1 MSNPKVFISY
11 SRRDLEFAEQLT
23 RELIRNGAN
32 VWFDQLSIQSG
43 SAWDSSIEQAI
54 DDAETMVLLLS
65 TSSVKSE
72 NVLDEVAFALEENK
86 TIVPVLLEPCEVPFR
101 INRLTKYD
109 LSKDLNFGMTSLLK
123 ALDLEV
129 NEVNANFERLEEEK
143 EKLAHN
149 NTISLAVEI
158 EYWKKLRKR
167 SLLFLIAISI
177 PVLSNVFSSTNFS
190 GLLGLWFYSLIFM
203 FSMLI
208 SSGLKIIVGNFRWGR
223 SLLKRYEDII
233 TPTILILFAL
243 IESSAYLFQSLSLY
257 YIFLLVMVLR
267 ISNINR
273 LKLNVDYFINLIVL
287 ILLPTLTY
295 YGSGL
300 GNGNLLLLVSLTP
313 LIGISVFI
321 SVLLDFLSKSKL
333 SFNKYLKN
341 YASIS
346 FFYML
351 IFLNII
357 DSLYYQVLSNIPVFL
372 ILLLIGHSLHRISR
386 KTEFQ
391 LK

>member
-32 VWFDQLSIQSG
+32 VWFDQFSIESG

-54 DDAETMVLLLS
+54 DNAETMVLLLS

-86 TIVPVLLEPCEVPFR
+86 TIVPILLEPCEVPFR
-101 INRLTKYD
+101 IKRLTTYD
-109 LSKDLNFGMTSLLK
+109 LSKDLHYGMETLNK
-123 ALDLEV
+123 ALNLKV
-129 NEVNANFERLEEEK
+129 NEETANYDQLQEEK
-143 EKLAHN
+143 EKIAQN
-149 NTISLAVEI
+149 NKLSLAVEI
-158 EYWKKLRKR
+158 EYWKKIRKR
-167 SLLFLIAISI
+167 SLLLLIAISI
-177 PVLSNVFSSTNFS
+177 PVLSNVFTATNFS

-203 FSMLI
+203 LSMLI
-208 SSGLKIIVGNFRWGR
+208 SSGLKIIFGKFRWGKR
-223 SLLKRYEDII
+223 LLKRYEDIL
-233 TPTILILFAL
+233 TPTILIIFTL
-243 IESSAYLFQSLSLY
+243 IESSGYIFQSLSLY
-257 YIFLLVMVLR
+257 YIFLLIMVLR
-267 ISNINR
+267 ISNINQV
-273 LKLNVDYFINLIVL
+273 KLNVDYFISLVVL
-287 ILLPTLTY
+287 ILLPILTY

-300 GNGNLLLLVSLTP
+300 GSGNLFLLLSLTP

-321 SVLLDFLSKSKL
+321 SVMLDFLSKSKL
-333 SFNKYLKN
+333 SFNKYIKN
-341 YASIS
+341 YATIS

-357 DSLYYQVLSNIPVFL
+357 DSLYYQSLSNIPVFL
-372 ILLLIGHSLHRISR
+372 ILLLIGHSLHSISR